1 MKKAS
6 VFCTQQARVK
16 ASHASTKNIY
26 YGLMLFRGCCCCWGH
41 WEERWSRKKK
51 WRLISC
57 SSGATTVG
65 HRPSLYSPIKW
76 IFFQHQQQQGLLALS
91 SSSPAFL
98 LDISTKRRQG
108 GLQQR
113 EEKKE
118 EASVLEEEAY
128 LYSGLRGRRR
138 WKLLH
143 FASISNLPSHLL
155 LLHQGSSQL
164 QCSDI
169 LIVYHIHIS
178 TYLCGSWKYISTKSF
193 LWQLNVMIW
202 CR

>member
-1 MKKAS
+1 MKTAS
-6 VFCTQQARVK
+6 VFCTTNESK
-16 ASHASTKNIY
+16 
-26 YGLMLFRGCCCCWGH
+26 GLSRKHKKYLLVCCCCFRGCWGH
-41 WEERWSRKKK
+41 REERWSRKKK

-155 LLHQGSSQL
+155 LLHQGVASRQL
-164 QCSDI
+164 LQQW
-169 LIVYHIHIS
+169 H
-178 TYLCGSWKYISTKSF
+178 TYIYITFTYIPTWKYIYAKSF